1 MSLWSDPAA
10 SPSPFGAPPRGAA
23 HLEAVERVKD
33 WTRERFGLGER
44 DTVVVTEV
52 SRALP
57 GWPAIE
63 TVVGF
68 WTGDGTRHHFRA
80 FKRVEDVE
88 ESDVPPAWLAPSLAA
103 NDGIECGCC

>member
-10 SPSPFGAPPRGAA
+10 SPSPFGGAPRGAA

-33 WTRERFGLGER
+33 WTRERFALAER
-44 DTVVVTEV
+44 DTIVVSEL

-57 GWPAIE
+57 GWPAAE

-68 WTGDGTRHHFRA
+68 WTDGGTRHHFRV

-88 ESDVPPAWLAPSLAA
+88 ESDIPPAWMKAPLAA
-103 NDGIECGCC
+103 GDGLECGCC

>member
-10 SPSPFGAPPRGAA
+10 SPSPFGGAPRSAA

-33 WTRERFGLGER
+33 WTRERFALAEA
-44 DTVVVTEV
+44 DTIVVSEI

-68 WTGDGTRHHFRA
+68 WTEGATRHHFRV
-80 FKRVEDVE
+80 FKRVEEVDE
-88 ESDVPPAWLAPSLAA
+88 ADIPPAWMKDRLTGD
-103 NDGIECGCC
+103 DGIPCACC